1 MGTAGII
8 TSLVALG
15 GWITTT
21 FMFFRQKKQK
31 EDIGVSEKE
40 VDLSAK
46 SLAVLNQ
53 SFETFMK
60 SNEMKEKQISKLE
73 ETIAEMR
80 RELNACKL
88 QIIEQERKI
97 NGMQLRQTESVAV
110 IERLKSGKAHSDGLI
125 CTNRKCPVREPK
137 LGTYKNNESA

>member
-31 EDIGVSEKE
+31 EDIHVSEKE

-60 SNEMKEKQISKLE
+60 SNEMKENQIDKLE
-73 ETIAEMR
+73 ETLKEVR
-80 RELNACKL
+80 RELNKCKL
-88 QIIEQERKI
+88 QLVEQERQI
-97 NGMQLRQTESVAV
+97 RGMQHQLT
-110 IERLKSGKAHSDGLI
+110 KAHAQAQQSDALV
-125 CTNRKCPVREPK
+125 CFNKQCDLRKPE
-137 LGTYKNNESA
+137 LGTYQNNESA